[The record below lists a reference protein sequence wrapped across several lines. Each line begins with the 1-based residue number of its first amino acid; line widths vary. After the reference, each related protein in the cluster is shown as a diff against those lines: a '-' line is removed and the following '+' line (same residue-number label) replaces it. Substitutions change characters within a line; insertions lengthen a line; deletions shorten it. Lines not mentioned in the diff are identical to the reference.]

1 MKKVIFTVAAIFAF
15 GFVNAQDTAVE
26 STGGKGFSS
35 GDVFVSG
42 SVGISSTKTGDN
54 KSSSFEI
61 APKVGFFVSDNI
73 AIGGKLGY
81 MSEKA
86 ENAIADTQDESRLTV
101 GAFGRYYM
109 TPASDF
115 SVFGQLAFDYSTVD
129 NKLADVQENEIGLGL
144 GLGVSYFLSSN
155 FAMEA
160 SWAGLG
166 YTTNDNGGDG
176 AESTDTFGLNMDLSS
191 INLGLVYKF

>member
-1 MKKVIFTVAAIFAF
+1 MKKVILSVAALFAF
-15 GFVNAQDTAVE
+15 GFASAQDVKE
-26 STGGKGFSS
+26 STGGKGFAS
-35 GDVFVSG
+35 GDVFISG
-42 SVGISSTKTGDN
+42 GFGISSTKTGDV

-61 APKVGFFVSDNI
+61 TPKVGFFVTESI

-81 MSEKA
+81 SSDKA
-86 ENAIADTQDESRLTV
+86 ENAIIDTVDESRFTV

-129 NKLADVQENEIGLGL
+129 DKLADDQENEVGVGV
-144 GLGVSYFLSSN
+144 GLGVSYFLSNN

-176 AESTDTFGLNMDLSS
+176 AESTDSFGLNVDLSS

>member
-15 GFVNAQDTAVE
+15 GLANAQDTKVE
-26 STGGKGFSS
+26 STGNGGFAN

-42 SVGISSTKTGDN
+42 AVGISSTKTGDN
-54 KSSSFEI
+54 KSTSFEI

-81 MSEKA
+81 TSDKA
-86 ENAIADTQDESRLTV
+86 ENAIADTQDRSALTV

-144 GLGVSYFLSSN
+144 GLGVSYFLSNN

-176 AESTDTFGLNMDLSS
+176 AESTDSFGLNMDLTS